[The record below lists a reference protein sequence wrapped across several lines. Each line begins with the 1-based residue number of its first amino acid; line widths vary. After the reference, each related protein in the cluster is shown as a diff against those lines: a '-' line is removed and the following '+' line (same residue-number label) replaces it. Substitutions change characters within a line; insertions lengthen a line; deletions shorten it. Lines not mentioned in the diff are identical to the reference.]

1 MTDTARGANDVAKR
15 RQRWLTKTQS
25 LLASGWA
32 LYVGF
37 VLLVIILAIFSPQN
51 AAGEPI
57 FLNPAN
63 LANIGRQTALVSIIA
78 VGMTLVIIAGEFDL
92 SVGSVLALAGVT
104 AALAMKEIGD
114 VWYIGAIAALAV
126 GAFFGLVNGALTTRL
141 AIPSFLVTLG
151 TLSVARG
158 LALLVTG
165 TRPVNI
171 LDETYYQVFAEG
183 DILGIPM
190 AIVWT
195 IVVAAGGIVVLHFST
210 FGRRIYATGGNT
222 TAARY
227 TGINTKLVK
236 TATLV
241 TTGVLAAIAALV
253 LSARS
258 HAARPDA
265 AAGIELDAIAAVILG
280 GAALSGGRGT
290 IIGALVGSLLI
301 GVLNNG
307 LNLMGVDPS
316 LQLTVKGAIIW
327 FAVALSRR

>member
-1 MTDTARGANDVAKR
+1 M
-15 RQRWLTKTQS
+15 S
-25 LLASGWA
+25 ASSSWSSSWRS
-32 LYVGF
+32 
-37 VLLVIILAIFSPQN
+37 SPPEN

-114 VWYIGAIAALAV
+114 VWYIGAFAALAV

-171 LDETYYQVFAEG
+171 LDETYYQIFAEG

-210 FGRRIYATGGNT
+210 FGGG
-222 TAARY
+222 
-227 TGINTKLVK
+227 
-236 TATLV
+236 
-241 TTGVLAAIAALV
+241 
-253 LSARS
+253 S
-258 HAARPDA
+258 
-265 AAGIELDAIAAVILG
+265 
-280 GAALSGGRGT
+280 
-290 IIGALVGSLLI
+290 
-301 GVLNNG
+301 
-307 LNLMGVDPS
+307 
-316 LQLTVKGAIIW
+316 
-327 FAVALSRR
+327 SRRVAIRPQHATRASTRSSSRPPPW